1 MGIVGTHAL
10 SSSVAVKGK
19 ETNMLSKMIAGR
31 NQLYMEPFD
40 VFDPN
45 HPLRGKKRFDANFR
59 PIRSKINIK
68 IAAPEAIRRKRENKI
83 TVE

>member
-1 MGIVGTHAL
+1 
-10 SSSVAVKGK
+10 
-19 ETNMLSKMIAGR
+19 MLSKMIAGR

-83 TVE
+83 TVEQGVIDDFNKKYAENCD